1 MFDVT
6 RTLGL
11 PHSVY
16 LIAVVG
22 QKNPPLVH
30 PALGEADLQADG
42 SLLWLC
48 SGGVHRARVAFPP
61 IPKHGPR

>member
-1 MFDVT
+1 MWYRIAFGPPMFDVT

-42 SLLWLC
+42 LALAVFWWC
-48 SGGVHRARVAFPP
+48 P
-61 IPKHGPR
+61 

>member
-42 SLLWLC
+42 LALAVFWWC
-48 SGGVHRARVAFPP
+48 P
-61 IPKHGPR
+61 